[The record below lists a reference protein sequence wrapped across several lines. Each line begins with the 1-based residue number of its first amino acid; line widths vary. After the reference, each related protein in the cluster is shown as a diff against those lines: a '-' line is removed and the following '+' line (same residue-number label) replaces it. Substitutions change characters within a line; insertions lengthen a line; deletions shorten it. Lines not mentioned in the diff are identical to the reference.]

1 MQTIK
6 INEVELYYEVSG
18 KGEPLLLIA
27 GMGSDSQSWESI
39 VPELSKQF
47 TVITFDNR
55 GSGRTLPHETPF
67 SIHDLADDAIALIK
81 HLKLEKVAILGHSMG
96 GFVAQDCA
104 IRYPEYVS
112 NLILAATFPC
122 NSQRN
127 NELFSDWISNQEK
140 GMSQRLWFK
149 NLFYWIFSKNFFKNE
164 TVLEGAI
171 QGSIH
176 YPYPQSP
183 TAFKNQVKAIR
194 DFNVVDNLAK
204 IKAKTTI
211 ICGEEDILFFAYD
224 IIKAFEEIPN
234 KAIYIVKNAA
244 HSIHVEQPTE
254 FIKIVQNVLE
264 QENNQ

>member
-1 MQTIK
+1 LSTLSINDIK
-6 INEVELYYEVSG
+6 LYYDVSG

-27 GMGSDSQSWESI
+27 GMGSDSQSWDSI
-39 VPELSKQF
+39 LPELTKQF

-55 GSGRTLPHETPF
+55 GSGRTTPHEAPF
-67 SIHDLADDAIALIK
+67 SIQDLTEDAIALIK
-81 HLKLEKVAILGHSMG
+81 HLKFEKISILGHSMG

-112 NLILAATFPC
+112 NLILAATYPC

-127 NELFSDWISNQEK
+127 NELFSDWISNQER
-140 GMSQRLWFK
+140 GLPQSLWFK
-149 NLFYWIFSKNFFKNE
+149 TLFYWIFTKKFFCDC
-164 TVLEGAI
+164 TILEGAI

-194 DFNVVDNLAK
+194 DFNVVDNLPK
-204 IKAKTTI
+204 IKHKTTI
-211 ICGEEDILFFAYD
+211 ICGEEDILFFADD
-224 IIKAFEEIPN
+224 IIKAFEKIPN
-234 KAIYIVKNAA
+234 KTIYTIKNAA

-254 FIKIVQNVLE
+254 FIKVV
-264 QENNQ
+264 NNG